1 MNPRALI
8 AEPGERLSLSSRD
21 PDDRC
26 GYSDKEKAAARLQA
40 DIERLEHLQDVLS
53 AQGKYAVLLV
63 FQGMDTAGKDGA
75 VKHVMSG
82 VNPIGVNV
90 YSFKAPSDEERKHD
104 FLWRCEKVLPERGR
118 IAIFNRS
125 YYEDTLIVRVHPEL
139 LGPRA
144 DEASAKFWRGRFEA
158 INAFE
163 RHLTQENTIVL
174 KFFLH
179 ISNGEQR
186 KRLQSRIDDPAKQ
199 WKCSIY
205 DLKEREFWNDYVT
218 AYEDA
223 ISATTTESAP
233 WYVVPAN
240 HKYVARVAIAN
251 AIVARLEELDL
262 RYPALSPQVA
272 QELKDAGARTL
283 TL

>member
-1 MNPRALI
+1 MNPEALI
-8 AEPGERLSLSSRD
+8 APPGKHLSLAKCDPGERCGFASK
-21 PDDRC
+21 DD
-26 GYSDKEKAAARLQA
+26 ALTRLQTDVA
-40 DIERLEHLQDVLS
+40 KLEKLQDVLS
-53 AQGKYAVLLV
+53 AQGKYAVLIV

-90 YSFKAPSDEERKHD
+90 YGFKAPSEEERRHD

-125 YYEDTLIVRVHPEL
+125 YYEDVLIVRVHPEL
-139 LGPRA
+139 LGSRMNE
-144 DEASAKFWRGRFEA
+144 DSEQFWGRRHDA

-163 RHLTQENTIVL
+163 RHLVSENTIVL

-179 ISNGEQR
+179 LSKDEQGR
-186 KRLQSRIDDPAKQ
+186 RLRARINDPAKQ

-205 DLKEREFWNDYVT
+205 DLKERTFWDKYMT
-218 AYEDA
+218 AYEEA
-223 ISATTTESAP
+223 ISATSTQAAP
-233 WYVVPAN
+233 WYIIPAN

-251 AIVARLEELDL
+251 AIVARLEKLDL
-262 RYPALSPQVA
+262 KYPAISPAVA
-272 QELKDAGARTL
+272 KELKEVGEAALAD
-283 TL
+283 